1 MYKKRVIFLV
11 IITLIMTGCTKL
23 DSNVDNIVDS
33 TMVKNVDKVNT
44 VSTGYELYIP
54 MGVRQLVDNE
64 YNQRLKIKDTDVYL
78 YVDTVSYYYKNKLN
92 YKSNESYNYYYRE
105 VNFNEKDGYIG
116 INKLDD
122 GSFFVEIVYNYSKIE
137 FYTSEEKLPII
148 LSNCLTMVNSIK
160 YNDNLITASLG
171 DDKIAG
177 KDIKY
182 ELDTPEGTE
191 SSFNDVLQQ
200 YVIEEEEQEEVV
212 LPDEE

>member
-1 MYKKRVIFLV
+1 MRRRLILVIFL
-11 IITLIMTGCTKL
+11 LMLTGCTKL
-23 DSNVDNIVDS
+23 DNNIESIVNVVLNAEQ
-33 TMVKNVDKVNT
+33 KVNT
-44 VSTGYELYIP
+44 VSTNYKIYVPNGLIQIE
-54 MGVRQLVDNE
+54 DNE
-64 YNQRLKIKDTDVYL
+64 YNQKFKFKDRYIYL
-78 YVDTVSYYYKNKLN
+78 YVDTISYHFKNHANYENTKTYNYFYKKLN
-92 YKSNESYNYYYRE
+92 NYNKTGYLGIDQIDNDLFYVKLIYNYA
-105 VNFNEKDGYIG
+105 
-116 INKLDD
+116 
-122 GSFFVEIVYNYSKIE
+122 KIE
-137 FYTSEEKLPII
+137 FYSNQEN
-148 LSNCLTMVNSIK
+148 LSLMVTNSLLMVNSIK